1 LRGGLKPVV
10 VPIAANLVVAVL
22 RSLVVD
28 HLRLNLVL
36 ENRND
41 LPTIITLIFLT
52 NFIVWGGLLLVNLND
67 LLLLLHG
74 GI

>member
-10 VPIAANLVVAVL
+10 VPITANLVVAVL
-22 RSLVVD
+22 GSLMVG
-28 HLRLNLVL
+28 HLGLNLVL

-41 LPTIITLIFLT
+41 LPTIITLIFLV
-52 NFIVWGGLLLVNLND
+52 FSVWGGLLLVNLND